1 MKKYVLLAVTVLCL
15 PLPARAVDLLAE
27 IEAQEEE
34 FIDEFA
40 FLEDAGMIELA
51 SRHRQEIGMSPS
63 AVTVLTR
70 EDVEAS
76 GATNIPDL
84 LRLVPGMDVI
94 IVTPSQTALTSRM
107 HWTNTNDHY
116 LVLVDGRDAVPELLG
131 QMPWHVE
138 TVSLDDVERIEIL
151 RGPASSL
158 YGASA
163 LAGVISIT
171 TLVVPEK
178 TSASARM
185 ETGESGYTEA
195 GIRGSTRLGDWG
207 FSLSSTVGTMNSFS
221 RPREQAK
228 EFWKLRSMVEYRW
241 SETERL
247 ALDFSASQ
255 GSGTLNTGSGLADID
270 YGIRALR
277 LAYESQDIRGR
288 LYWYNAPVSFSL
300 KAPLEFGGIRLA
312 TYHPAELVGHTV
324 DGELQW
330 TLPEF
335 FKELLLLVGGSG
347 RAAYLGSDDL
357 LDGETYADITSPRY
371 HEPGVEHWEGR
382 AAAFVH
388 SEYKPS
394 EWMTVT
400 GTLRVDYNTV
410 TGAFLSPRLVV
421 VFKHQNNQYV
431 RAGVGRGFLK
441 PSYINSFLHPM
452 AVFPDDSPIQGPAQ
466 ENFQEFMSG
475 LVGNPDLGNTELLS
489 FEGGYLGNFLDG
501 KLSVA
506 LDLFYNQLRKIA
518 GMRAEMVADEQGLPD
533 LDKSIVTVDSI
544 MDVDI
549 HGFELVVRY
558 NPVESVALLASWAHR
573 QVLELGTGHLSDNT
587 PKNLVTLGGRFR
599 TESGLVGSLYVF
611 SRSEFWQAGVEN
623 PKGLMAPKL
632 KLHSDNSFLILGK
645 LGYRWK
651 TTGSFELEMGV
662 KLFLPFSPFSG
673 PLFKYYEEA
682 GGISPEGRYFGGEQL
697 TRMLTG
703 YLRGSF

>member
-1 MKKYVLLAVTVLCL
+1 MKTCAILAVIILCL
-15 PLPARAVDLLAE
+15 PQSAWAVDVLAE
-27 IEAQEEE
+27 IEEEE

-84 LRLVPGMDVI
+84 LRLVPGMDVVI
-94 IVTPSQTALTSRM
+94 ITPSHTALTSRM
-107 HWTNTNDHY
+107 HWSNTNDYY

-131 QMPWHVE
+131 QMPWLVE

-171 TLVVPEK
+171 TLLVPEK
-178 TSASARM
+178 TSASARV
-185 ETGESGYTEA
+185 EVGELGYTEA
-195 GIRGSTRLGDWG
+195 GIRGATRIGEWG
-207 FSLSSTVGTMNSFS
+207 FSLSSAAGIMNSFS
-221 RPREQAK
+221 RPREQQR
-228 EFWKLRSMVEYRW
+228 ECWKVRSMVEYRW
-241 SETERL
+241 SEIERFI
-247 ALDFSASQ
+247 LDFSASQ

-277 LAYESQDIRGR
+277 LAYESQGFRGR
-288 LYWYNAPVSFSL
+288 LYWYNAPVSFRL
-300 KAPLEFGGIRLA
+300 EAPLEFGGIRLA
-312 TYHPAELVGHTV
+312 TFHPAELDGHTL
-324 DGELQW
+324 DAELQW

-335 FKELLLLVGGSG
+335 ARELLLLVGGSG
-347 RAAYLGSDDL
+347 RVGYLGTDNL
-357 LDGETYADITSPRY
+357 LDGDTYSDITSPRY

-382 AAAFVH
+382 AAAFFH
-388 SEYKPS
+388 TEYKPS
-394 EWMTVT
+394 EWMNIT
-400 GTLRVDYNTV
+400 GSLRFDYNTV
-410 TGAFLSPRLVV
+410 TGAFLSPRLAV
-421 VFKHQNNQYV
+421 VFKHQKNQYV

-441 PSYINSFLHPM
+441 PSYINTHLHPM
-452 AVFPDDSPIQGPAQ
+452 AVFPDESPIQGPAQ
-466 ENFQEFMSG
+466 EAFQEFMSG
-475 LVGNPDLGNTELLS
+475 IIGNPDLANTELLS
-489 FEGGYLGNFLDG
+489 FEGGYLGKFFDG

-506 LDLFYNQLRKIA
+506 LDLYYNQVRKIY
-518 GMRAEMVADEQGLPD
+518 GMKPEVVADEQGLPD
-533 LDKSIVTVDSI
+533 LNNSVIKVESLRDF
-544 MDVDI
+544 DI

-558 NPVESVALLASWAHR
+558 HPTDSVALMASWAHR

-599 TESGLVGSLYVF
+599 TESGLIGSLYIF
-611 SRSEFWQAGVEN
+611 SRSEFWQADVEN

-632 KLHSDNSFLILGK
+632 KLHLDNNFLILGK

-651 TTGSFELEMGV
+651 TSGSFELEMGV

-673 PLFKYYEEA
+673 PLFRYYEEA
-682 GGISPEGRYFGGEQL
+682 GGNSPEGKRFGGEQL
-697 TRMLTG
+697 TRLLTG